1 MLKRLTVAL
10 LLTTTLVALL
20 PSCKKT
26 ETGKSFTLTY
36 QLKFDG
42 TLINAPVGGTP
53 QAQYTF
59 TGFQPTTESLS
70 AGSTSWSKS
79 ISVTNAPSGTQ
90 FVLNTPNPLYFAT
103 SSGTPTIK
111 AEISVD
117 GNTQAENT
125 VNATLYTANIG
136 TGSVSVT
143 YTTP

>member
-1 MLKRLTVAL
+1 MLKRLTVAV
-10 LLTTTLVALL
+10 LLTSSLVAMFS
-20 PSCKKT
+20 SCKKSD
-26 ETGKSFTLTY
+26 TGKSFTLTY

-59 TGFQPTTESLS
+59 TGFQPTTENLS
-70 AGSTSWSKS
+70 SGISSWSKS
-79 ISVTNAPSGTQ
+79 ISVSNAATGTQ
-90 FVLNTPNPLYFAT
+90 FVLTTPNALYFAT

-117 GNTQAENT
+117 GTTQAENT
-125 VNATLYTANIG
+125 VNATLYSPNIG
-136 TGSVSVT
+136 TGTVTAT

>member
-1 MLKRLTVAL
+1 MLKRLTVAV
-10 LLTTTLVALL
+10 LLTSSLVAMFS
-20 PSCKKT
+20 SCKKSD
-26 ETGKSFTLTY
+26 TGKSFTLTY

-59 TGFQPTTESLS
+59 TGFQPTTDNLS
-70 AGSTSWSKS
+70 SGISSWSKS
-79 ISVTNAPSGTQ
+79 ITVSNAATGTQ
-90 FVLNTPNPLYFAT
+90 FVLSTPNALYFAT

-117 GNTQAENT
+117 GTTQAENT
-125 VNATLYTANIG
+125 VNATLYSANIG
-136 TGSVSVT
+136 TGTVTVT